1 MEIKERRQIL
11 ALLDEGRTALLT
23 SLRDV
28 SAETAAR
35 LPGNGKWSVLGCVEH
50 LATSEDYL
58 FSQIMTAT
66 QSQAPLTN
74 EKREAKMLAFG
85 ADRSR
90 RIESPPEGH
99 PKGTF
104 KTLADATDHF
114 LESRKRTMEFVEANE
129 EDLRTKATWH
139 PILGAANNHEMLL
152 SIGVHCLRHV
162 RQIEEIKAGLGCIEK
177 V

>member
-1 MEIKERRQIL
+1 MEIAERQQIL

-23 SLRDV
+23 STKDV
-28 SAETAAR
+28 SAETASR
-35 LPGNGKWSVLGCVEH
+35 SPGDGKWSVLGCVEH

-58 FSQIMTAT
+58 FSQIMAAT
-66 QSQAPLTN
+66 QSQTSLTN
-74 EKREAKMLAFG
+74 ETREAKMLRFG

-104 KTLADATDHF
+104 RSLSDATDHF
-114 LESRKRTMEFVEANE
+114 LQSRKRTMEFVEANQ

-139 PILGAANNHEMLL
+139 PILCAANSHEMLL

-162 RQIEEIKAGLGCIEK
+162 RQIEEIKAELGCIEK